1 RDRFERFRQ
10 RCLHA
15 RRRHGCPDSECSG
28 DGFAP
33 VARHA
38 ARSHRMSERIRVLV
52 VDDSA
57 LMRKLI
63 PAILERDSS
72 IEVVGTA
79 MDGAFALRKI
89 EELEPDVVTLDL
101 EMPRMDGLE
110 MLRLIMRSAPLPV
123 ILFSTHSKEGGYAT
137 LKALAL
143 GAVDFLAKP
152 KDAAAG
158 HLEEIAD
165 RLIAKIKVAKH
176 AAKRKLPPVT
186 VKEELPKLAKASHPA
201 LAPRR
206 VIAIGISTGG
216 PNALQFMLSQ
226 IPSDFLSTILVV
238 QHMPEGFTE
247 MFAKRLDECCP
258 LEVHEARSGD
268 LLLAGRVLICPGNRH
283 IMVRRMPRGDMAVL
297 SDGPPVNGHR
307 PSADVLFHSVSQEFG
322 LTAVG
327 VLMTGMGDDGA
338 EGLGAIKAAGGMT
351 IAQSEDTCVVSGMPH
366 AAIIKGYA
374 NKIIPLE
381 GVAAFLMSNYGAER
395 NPADKLEKND
405 KYDKNEKVEGTPVSS
420 QRS

>member
-1 RDRFERFRQ
+1 
-10 RCLHA
+10 
-15 RRRHGCPDSECSG
+15 
-28 DGFAP
+28 
-33 VARHA
+33 
-38 ARSHRMSERIRVLV
+38 MSERIRVLV

-63 PAILERDSS
+63 PAILARDCS

-79 MDGAFALRKI
+79 MDGAFALKKI
-89 EELEPDVVTLDL
+89 EELRPDVVTLDL

-110 MLRLIMRSAPLPV
+110 MLRLIMRRAPLPI
-123 ILFSTHSKEGGYAT
+123 ILFSTHSTKGGYAT

-165 RLIAKIKVAKH
+165 QLIAKIKVAKR

-186 VKEELPKLAKASHPA
+186 VKEELPKLAKASRPA

-206 VIAIGISTGG
+206 VIAVGISTGG
-216 PNALQFMLSQ
+216 PNALQYVLSQ
-226 IPSDFLSTILVV
+226 IPSDFLSTIVVV

-258 LEVHEARSGD
+258 LEVQEARSGD

-283 IMVRRMPRGDMAVL
+283 MMVRRMPRGDMVVL

-307 PSADVLFHSVSQEFG
+307 PSADVLFHSVAQEFS
-322 LTAVG
+322 LMSVG
-327 VLMTGMGDDGA
+327 VLMTGMGEDGA

-351 IAQSEDTCVVSGMPH
+351 IAQSEDTCVVSGMPR
-366 AAIIKGYA
+366 AAILKGYA
-374 NKIIPLE
+374 NKVIPLE
-381 GVAAFLMSNYGAER
+381 GLGTFLANHYGAEKSS
-395 NPADKLEKND
+395 AEKD
-405 KYDKNEKVEGTPVSS
+405 PGEKVEKDEKPEKTPVSS
-420 QRS
+420 HRS

>member
-1 RDRFERFRQ
+1 
-10 RCLHA
+10 
-15 RRRHGCPDSECSG
+15 
-28 DGFAP
+28 
-33 VARHA
+33 
-38 ARSHRMSERIRVLV
+38 MSERIRVLV

-63 PAILERDSS
+63 PAILARDAS

-79 MDGAFALRKI
+79 MDGAFALKKI
-89 EELEPDVVTLDL
+89 EELKPDVVTLDL
-101 EMPRMDGLE
+101 EMPRMDGME
-110 MLRLIMRSAPLPV
+110 TLRLIMQRAPLPV

-137 LKALAL
+137 FKALAM

-158 HLEEIAD
+158 RLDDIAD
-165 RLIAKIKVAKH
+165 RLIAKIKVAKR
-176 AAKRKLPPVT
+176 AVGRKLPPAVI
-186 VKEELPKLAKASHPA
+186 EETPAPKKGIRDARP
-201 LAPRR
+201 PRR

-216 PNALQFMLSQ
+216 PNALQFVLSQ
-226 IPSDFLSTILVV
+226 IPADFQSTIVIV

-247 MFAKRLDECCP
+247 MFAKRLDECCA

-283 IMVRRMPRGDMAVL
+283 IMVRSMPRGGMVVL

-307 PSADVLFHSVSQEFG
+307 PSADVLFHSVAQEFA

-351 IAQSEDTCVVSGMPH
+351 IAQSEDTCVVSGMPR
-366 AAIIKGYA
+366 AAILKGYA
-374 NKIIPLE
+374 SKIIPLD
-381 GVAAFLMSNYGAER
+381 GLGAHLVSNYGGER
-395 NPADKLEKND
+395 GVTDKVEKNEKFEKND
-405 KYDKNEKVEGTPVSS
+405 KNEKSEKTSVSS

>member
-1 RDRFERFRQ
+1 
-10 RCLHA
+10 
-15 RRRHGCPDSECSG
+15 
-28 DGFAP
+28 
-33 VARHA
+33 
-38 ARSHRMSERIRVLV
+38 MSERIRVLV

-63 PAILERDSS
+63 PAILARESA

-79 MDGAFALRKI
+79 MDGAFALKKI
-89 EELEPDVVTLDL
+89 EELQPDVVTLDL
-101 EMPRMDGLE
+101 DMPRMDGME
-110 MLRLIMRSAPLPV
+110 TLRLIMRNAPLPV

-158 HLEEIAD
+158 HLEQIAD
-165 RLIAKIKVAKH
+165 QLIAKIKVAKR
-176 AAKRKLPPVT
+176 AVGRKLPAAVL
-186 VKEELPKLAKASHPA
+186 EEKPAPKKGTRAALP
-201 LAPRR
+201 PRR
-206 VIAIGISTGG
+206 IIAIGISTGG
-216 PNALQFMLSQ
+216 PNALQFVLSQ

-247 MFAKRLDECCP
+247 MFAKRLDECCA
-258 LEVHEARSGD
+258 LEVQEARSGD

-351 IAQSEDTCVVSGMPH
+351 VAQSEDTCVVSGMPR
-366 AAIIKGYA
+366 AAISKGYA
-374 NKIIPLE
+374 NKIIPLD
-381 GVAAFLMSNYGAER
+381 GVAAFLMSNYGSER
-395 NPADKLEKND
+395 NPSEKFEKHDKHEKI
-405 KYDKNEKVEGTPVSS
+405 ERTPVSS

>member
-1 RDRFERFRQ
+1 
-10 RCLHA
+10 
-15 RRRHGCPDSECSG
+15 
-28 DGFAP
+28 
-33 VARHA
+33 
-38 ARSHRMSERIRVLV
+38 MSERIRVLV

-63 PAILERDSS
+63 PAILARDSS

-79 MDGAFALRKI
+79 MDGAFALKKI
-89 EELEPDVVTLDL
+89 EELKPDVVTLDL
-101 EMPRMDGLE
+101 EMPRMDGME
-110 MLRLIMRSAPLPV
+110 TLRLIMQRAPLPV

-137 LKALAL
+137 FKALAI

-158 HLEEIAD
+158 RLEEIAD
-165 RLIAKIKVAKH
+165 RLIAKIKVAKR
-176 AAKRKLPPVT
+176 AAGRKLPPAVIQET
-186 VKEELPKLAKASHPA
+186 SAPKKGVRAALP
-201 LAPRR
+201 PRR
-206 VIAIGISTGG
+206 VIAVGISTGG
-216 PNALQFMLSQ
+216 PNALQFVLSQ
-226 IPSDFLSTILVV
+226 IPADFQSAIVIV

-247 MFAKRLDECCP
+247 MFAKRLDECCA

-283 IMVRRMPRGDMAVL
+283 IMVRNMPRGGMVVL

-307 PSADVLFHSVSQEFG
+307 PSADVLFHSVAQEFG

-351 IAQSEDTCVVSGMPH
+351 IAQSEDTCVVSGMPR
-366 AAIIKGYA
+366 AAILKGYA
-374 NKIIPLE
+374 SKIIPLD
-381 GVAAFLMSNYGAER
+381 GLGSHLVSNYGGER
-395 NPADKLEKND
+395 GATDKVEKNEKLEKNG
-405 KYDKNEKVEGTPVSS
+405 KNEKIEKTSVSS

>member
-1 RDRFERFRQ
+1 
-10 RCLHA
+10 
-15 RRRHGCPDSECSG
+15 
-28 DGFAP
+28 
-33 VARHA
+33 
-38 ARSHRMSERIRVLV
+38 MSERIRVLV

-63 PAILERDSS
+63 PAILARDSF

-79 MDGAFALRKI
+79 MDGAFALKKI
-89 EELEPDVVTLDL
+89 EELQPDVVTLDL
-101 EMPRMDGLE
+101 EMPRMDGME
-110 MLRLIMRSAPLPV
+110 TLRLIMRRAPLPV

-137 LKALAL
+137 LKALAM

-158 HLEEIAD
+158 RLDEIAD
-165 RLIAKIKVAKH
+165 QLIAKIKVAKR
-176 AAKRKLPPVT
+176 AAGRKLPPAVVGEDVHPQKKRT
-186 VKEELPKLAKASHPA
+186 RATLP
-201 LAPRR
+201 PRR

-216 PNALQFMLSQ
+216 PNALQFVLSQ

-247 MFAKRLDECCP
+247 MFAKRLDECCA

-283 IMVRRMPRGDMAVL
+283 MMLRRMPRGDMVIL

-307 PSADVLFHSVSQEFG
+307 PSADVLFHSVAQEFA
-322 LTAVG
+322 LTSVG
-327 VLMTGMGDDGA
+327 ILMTGMGDDGA

-351 IAQSEDTCVVSGMPH
+351 IAQSEDTCVVSGMPR

-374 NKIIPLE
+374 NKIIPLD
-381 GVAAFLMSNYGAER
+381 GLGAYLVSNYGAER
-395 NPADKLEKND
+395 GAAEKIEKNEKLEKND
-405 KYDKNEKVEGTPVSS
+405 KHEKIEKTPVPS